1 MDIFQALFGG
11 LLWVPKSKKVSVFS
25 LSQNCLAVLAWKS
38 KASVKKLCKF
48 KSKLNEK
55 YYEHWDML
63 PTCVE
68 LWRRR
73 VWSRKKWARAKS
85 LTMTLTRCESEQ
97 KSGQHLTSQNP
108 FNRAGCGNISAWLWA
123 PTICLCCHSQIARC
137 DILYHLY
144 IKVLLCSAAIGELDG
159 HCTVW

>member
-55 YYEHWDML
+55 LTMNNEMCCVYAKG
-63 PTCVE
+63 CVE
-68 LWRRR
+68 QKVSARKNM
-73 VWSRKKWARAKS
+73 WSA
-85 LTMTLTRCESEQ
+85 
-97 KSGQHLTSQNP
+97 GTSIYV
-108 FNRAGCGNISAWLWA
+108 ATKHEHG
-123 PTICLCCHSQIARC
+123 
-137 DILYHLY
+137 
-144 IKVLLCSAAIGELDG
+144 LD
-159 HCTVW
+159 